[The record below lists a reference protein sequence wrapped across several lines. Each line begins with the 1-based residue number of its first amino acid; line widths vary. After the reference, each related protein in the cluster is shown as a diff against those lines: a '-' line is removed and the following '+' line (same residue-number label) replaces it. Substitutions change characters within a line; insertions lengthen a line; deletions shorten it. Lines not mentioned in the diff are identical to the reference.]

1 MITVLRHD
9 LLWRYALQGG
19 WNYGV
24 IGVSIIQR
32 GVFNVQPVSKL
43 YTAL

>member
-1 MITVLRHD
+1 MIIAQKYD

-32 GVFNVQPVSKL
+32 GVSNVQPVSKL